1 MIKQAISQHQIR
13 RKYAA
18 KKLREV
24 LYVTDSLYGKSENI
38 KIPNKSIDSIIFSS
52 LFQTL
57 KYESIGN
64 KDKIEQVV
72 ETILYGRELED
83 FKKFDY
89 TTRKELL
96 DSYQLT
102 GIKSISKRE
111 EIFNSLEEE
120 EKISKITSRN
130 RIKNLEEK
138 LEKTNKIRRLIP
150 EVEMNQNSFEYLNS
164 FIDLYQALK
173 GENGIEKYEIEDIK
187 YQSQLLALI
196 KNKPEV
202 TAIETQDILLNLY
215 DEKFKGIKKNN
226 FFQKLREIY
235 LLKTNGAASQI
246 KKLIPHQS
254 YTPKIKNTQQ
264 TKKPEKTI
272 QIEEKL
278 EITPED
284 EFNLK
289 LAEYNINKAEI
300 IQTNIQE
307 KFDEELKT
315 IKPITQADKLKELV
329 QQQEKKLKIQAEYC
343 PTRKHHIG
351 YEMIE

>member
-1 MIKQAISQHQIR
+1 MSKEPISQYQIQ
-13 RKYAA
+13 RKHAT

-24 LYVTDSLYGKSENI
+24 LYVANSFYGESEDI
-38 KIPNKSIDSIIFSS
+38 KVSQKAIDSNIFSS
-52 LFQTL
+52 LFRTL

-64 KDKIEQVV
+64 KDKIEQVI

-96 DSYQLT
+96 NSYQLP
-102 GIKSISKRE
+102 GILSISKK
-111 EIFNSLEEE
+111 
-120 EKISKITSRN
+120 EKVFK
-130 RIKNLEEK
+130 K
-138 LEKTNKIRRLIP
+138 LEKQGTKKTTSKNRIENLEKRIENTNKIRELIP
-150 EVEMNQNSFEYLNS
+150 EIKMNQNSFEYLNS
-164 FIDLYQALK
+164 FIDLYQAIK
-173 GENGIEKYEIEDIK
+173 GENGIQRYEIEDIK
-187 YQSQLLALI
+187 YQSQLLTLT

-202 TAIETQDILLNLY
+202 TAIETQDVLLNLY
-215 DEKFKGIKKNN
+215 DSKFKGIKKNN
-226 FFQKLREIY
+226 FFEKLRQIY

-246 KKLIPHQS
+246 KIKDPIS
-254 YTPKIKNTQQ
+254 DETYTPKIRNRQ
-264 TKKPEKTI
+264 TKKPEKKI

-289 LAEYNINKAEI
+289 LAEYNINKAET

-307 KFDEELKT
+307 KFNEELKT
-315 IKPITQADKLKELV
+315 RKSITQADKLEELV
-329 QQQEKKLKIQAEYC
+329 QQEEKKLKIQAEYC